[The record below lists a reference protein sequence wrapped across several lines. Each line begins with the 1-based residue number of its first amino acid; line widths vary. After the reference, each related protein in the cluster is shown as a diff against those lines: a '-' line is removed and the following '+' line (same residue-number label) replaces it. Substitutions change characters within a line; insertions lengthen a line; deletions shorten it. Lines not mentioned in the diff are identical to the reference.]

1 MIGETQDFSSLRRIL
16 LGDACTV
23 HFDMLCR
30 VPTESGKIWKKVWSF
45 SSLGKNF
52 RSVSMGKENNFPDL
66 IFSLKI
72 VNWTFIVLT
81 SIVSAF
87 DLGLSFGIVL
97 VWKKPRISKLRR
109 SPGFVNLATE
119 KSFAKP
125 RIVSFIIVRI
135 CDHAA
140 HDMVAASAK

>member
-72 VNWTFIVLT
+72 VN
-81 SIVSAF
+81 
-87 DLGLSFGIVL
+87 
-97 VWKKPRISKLRR
+97 
-109 SPGFVNLATE
+109 
-119 KSFAKP
+119 
-125 RIVSFIIVRI
+125 
-135 CDHAA
+135 
-140 HDMVAASAK
+140 